1 VEQLNSIF
9 FYHLDRAIR
18 TYRQY
23 AQKQLAENGFHITID
38 QWLVL
43 KVLSDNP
50 LATQNELAEKVFKD
64 KASVTRILEI
74 LVKSDFLTREFN
86 EENRRR
92 FKLTI
97 TKKGKQVLKDVMPT
111 VRRNRKQA
119 LKDISE
125 KEMLIAEKVLKK
137 ISMNCARI

>member
-97 TKKGKQVLKDVMPT
+97 TKKGKQVLKDVIPT